1 MISKFKKLH
10 TLPPPSRK
18 SGPLGLTFIDV
29 LIGISLM
36 LIVFLGIF
44 GAYRLSLKVVAQSKA
59 RITATAIANQKLEE
73 IRNLPYKK
81 VGTAPP
87 MADGPAGDL
96 LQRETISQNSIHY
109 TIGREIRY
117 VADCFDGPR
126 SAECPTAPVTDD
138 CVKDYKRAKI
148 KVSWERPF
156 KGEVSLVTDVAPK
169 NLNQEKEECTGAAAG
184 VLSVSVFNAS
194 GQAVTS
200 PLIEIIDPNTGS
212 TLTSFSPLSG
222 KYDFVISPNVYKIKV
237 SKTNYSS
244 SQTYRAGDI
253 YDGKVIAAPVKSHP
267 SVYEGKLTEV
277 GLSIDEV
284 SSMEIEARGTKG
296 QGYPPVHNAIFKME
310 GTKTVGNDSQG
321 KPIYKYSKNHTTNG
335 PAEINLSN
343 LEWDSYS
350 FSVNSPDYDLI
361 DIESPPGTATTQP
374 IDLLPASS
382 KEVRL
387 ILKAENTLLVN
398 VKDASTSLPIFG
410 AGVRLTNSGLG
421 YDILQPTDENGK
433 TLFIPLQ
440 ESSYNLEVE
449 ASNYQSFGSTIFV
462 SGDATTTINL
472 IPLP

>member
-1 MISKFKKLH
+1 MISKFKK
-10 TLPPPSRK
+10 
-18 SGPLGLTFIDV
+18 GLTFIDV
-29 LIGISLM
+29 LIGVSLM
-36 LIVFLGIF
+36 LVVFLGIF
-44 GAYRLSLKVVAQSKA
+44 GAYQLSLKVVAQSKA

-87 MADGPAGDL
+87 LLDGPAGAL
-96 LQRETISQNSIHY
+96 LQQETISQNSINY
-109 TIGREIRY
+109 TVAREIRY

-156 KGEVSLVTDVAPK
+156 KGEVSLVTDLAPK

-212 TLTSFSPLSG
+212 TLTSFSPLFG

-267 SVYEGKLTEV
+267 SVYEGKLIEV

-284 SSMEIEARGTKG
+284 SSMKIEARGTKG
-296 QGYPPVHNAIFKME
+296 QGYPPVHNATFKME
-310 GTKTVGNDSQG
+310 GIKTVGNDSQG
-321 KPIYKYSKNHTTNG
+321 KPIYKYSKNHATNG

-343 LEWDSYS
+343 LEWDSYR
-350 FSVNSPDYDLI
+350 FSVDSPDYDLI
-361 DIESPPGTATTQP
+361 DIESPPETAATQP

-387 ILKAENTLLVN
+387 ILKAENTLLVT
-398 VKDASTSLPIFG
+398 VKDVSTALPIFG
-410 AGVRLTNSGLG
+410 AGVRLTNSELG
-421 YDILQPTDENGK
+421 YDVLQPTDENGK

-449 ASNYQSFGSTIFV
+449 ASNYQSSTSTIFV
-462 SGDATTTINL
+462 SGDKTTTINL

>member
-1 MISKFKKLH
+1 MKRGF
-10 TLPPPSRK
+10 
-18 SGPLGLTFIDV
+18 TFIDV

-44 GAYRLSLKVVAQSKA
+44 GAYQLSLKVVAQSKA

-81 VGTAPP
+81 VGTTPP
-87 MADGPAGDL
+87 MADGPDGDL
-96 LQRETISQNSIHY
+96 LQQETISQNSINY

-126 SAECPTAPVTDD
+126 SSECPTAPETDD

-169 NLNQEKEECTGAAAG
+169 NLNQEVEECTGAAAG
-184 VLSVSVFNAS
+184 VLSASVFNAS

-200 PLIEIIDPNTGS
+200 PLIEIIDPDTGS

-244 SQTYRAGDI
+244 SQTYREGDI

-267 SVYEGKLTEV
+267 SVYEGKLTEI

-284 SSMEIEARGTKG
+284 SSMKIEARGTKG

-350 FSVNSPDYDLI
+350 FSVDSPDYDLI
-361 DIESPPGTATTQP
+361 DIESPPGTETTQP

-398 VKDASTSLPIFG
+398 VKDASTALPIFG
-410 AGVRLTNSGLG
+410 AGVRLTNSELG
-421 YDILQPTDENGK
+421 YDVLQPTDENGK

-440 ESSYNLEVE
+440 ESSYSLEVE
-449 ASNYQSFGSTIFV
+449 ASNYQGSTSTIFV
-462 SGDATTTINL
+462 SGDKTTTINL
-472 IPLP
+472 IPLPR